1 MSDWE
6 KNRKTAYEKK
16 FFKNNNIEIIRRE
29 TFMFAIAEVEMTEQ
43 QQKIKLS
50 KE

>member
-1 MSDWE
+1 M
-6 KNRKTAYEKK
+6 KK
-16 FFKNNNIEIIRRE
+16 KIFKNNNIEIIRRE